1 MTPLEF
7 PTPPRRILIIK
18 PSAIGDIVH
27 ALPILNL
34 IRRRWPDA
42 HVTWVV
48 TPACAGMV
56 ERHPQIDEVI
66 LFERN
71 RYSSFWRNPR
81 SALAMRRFFRKL
93 RKRSFDLVID
103 LQGLFRSGWFAWQSG
118 APVRI
123 GFANAREFATLFYT
137 HRVESSWADHAIE
150 RYLCVAR
157 ALGCG
162 EQPLE
167 FKFAVDDQDRAA
179 AGVLLPNRPFAV
191 LVPGA
196 NWETKQ
202 WPAERFAAIVEP
214 LRERFGFE
222 SVVVGSAADGPLAAR
237 IDGAIDLTGRTNLR
251 QLVAVLERASLVIAG
266 DTGPMHIAAA
276 LGRPLVALY
285 GPTDAVLTGP
295 FRRLDTVVQLDI
307 SCRPCFSRKCSH
319 QSCLRWLDVEPVL
332 KVAEE
337 QMKKVARASS
347 P

>member
-1 MTPLEF
+1 MTPLAF

-42 HVTWVV
+42 HITWVV

-66 LFERN
+66 RFDRN
-71 RYSSFWRNPR
+71 RYSDFWFNPR
-81 SALAMRRFFRKL
+81 TALAMRRFFRKV
-93 RKRSFDLVID
+93 RKPSFDLVID
-103 LQGLFRSGWFAWQSG
+103 LQGLFRSGWLTWQTR
-118 APVRI
+118 APMRV
-123 GFANAREFATLFYT
+123 GFANAREFAPMFYT

-150 RYLCVAR
+150 RYLCIAR

-162 EQPLE
+162 DEPLE

-196 NWETKQ
+196 NWATKR
-202 WPAERFAAIVEP
+202 WPAERFAAMVEP
-214 LRERFGFE
+214 LHERFGLE
-222 SVVVGSAADGPLAAR
+222 SIVVGGPGDGPLAAQ
-237 IDGAIDLTGRTNLR
+237 IQGAIDFTGRTNLR

-266 DTGPMHIAAA
+266 DTGPMHIASA
-276 LGRPLVALY
+276 LGRPLVTLY
-285 GPTDAVLTGP
+285 GPTDAELTGP
-295 FRRLDTVVQLDI
+295 FRRMDTVVQLDI
-307 SCRPCFSRKCSH
+307 VCRPCFSRKCSH
-319 QSCLRWLDVEPVL
+319 QSCLRWMEIEPVL
-332 KVAEE
+332 RVAEE
-337 QMKKVARASS
+337 QLKKVARASC